1 VLKDS
6 GNRFYF
12 QNLTLL
18 SRYEFQNFKKS
29 KFKQMK
35 ISSTPGISF
44 ILALFFSIIT
54 GLILYISSIID
65 NDDFVAYLI
74 FAILLSFLVLYIVF
88 YFTFNKLIINK
99 IKPLF
104 DAVNSLPTTK
114 SNTYEN
120 VDNNELLKEIE
131 TKVKLWSKS
140 KIEEIAILKA
150 NEKYRKEFL
159 GNVSHELKTPLF
171 NIQGYILTLLDGGI
185 EDENINIKYLQR
197 TEKNINRLIS
207 VVHDLETIARIE
219 SGEIKLNFETFD
231 IVKLVEEVIEMQEI
245 RAGKRNINLEFYETY
260 NSELL
265 VSADKKG
272 IFDVVSNL
280 VINSI
285 IYGKQNGKTSIKI
298 ESTDNKI
305 YVYVEDN
312 GIGITNK
319 NLQRIFERFFRVDQ
333 SRSKLQG
340 GTGLGL
346 SIVKHMIEVHK
357 QTISVKSKLNEGSSF
372 IFSLDKV

>member
-1 VLKDS
+1 
-6 GNRFYF
+6 
-12 QNLTLL
+12 
-18 SRYEFQNFKKS
+18 
-29 KFKQMK
+29 MK

-44 ILALFFSIIT
+44 ILALVFSIIT
-54 GLILYISSIID
+54 GLILYISSLM
-65 NDDFVAYLI
+65 NTDDFIAYLI
-74 FAILLSFLVLYIVF
+74 FAILLSFIMLYVAF
-88 YFTFNKLIINK
+88 YFTINSLIINK

-104 DAVNSLPTTK
+104 DAVDALPTPK
-114 SNTYEN
+114 DNTYEN
-120 VDNNELLKEIE
+120 IDNTELLSKIE
-131 TKVKLWSKS
+131 NKVKHWSKS